1 MRDAGEATQRSKR
14 RRLQDMGL
22 SVQVLGGAGGE
33 SSQDSLAPP
42 VPLSRQ
48 DVENYRPS
56 PDLDQ
61 FAVTEHDEGG
71 ESEEEAAGNDGEKE
85 PSWSSTEPATSQEL
99 ARLGRDR
106 AVKAEAPEEGE
117 APEAEEAPR
126 REGEASDATSLQLVK
141 LEEGPRRGFAGGS
154 EVSLHGS
161 MIGLMGEMLQ
171 QMKEQNRQ
179 QADYMK
185 NQAEFL
191 NLFLQQLHAAD
202 RRVEKIRWFSYIGEV
217 PRQCDV
223 ESVRS

>member
-1 MRDAGEATQRSKR
+1 M
-14 RRLQDMGL
+14 
-22 SVQVLGGAGGE
+22 
-33 SSQDSLAPP
+33 
-42 VPLSRQ
+42 
-48 DVENYRPS
+48 
-56 PDLDQ
+56 
-61 FAVTEHDEGG
+61 
-71 ESEEEAAGNDGEKE
+71 
-85 PSWSSTEPATSQEL
+85 WSSTEPATSQEL

-141 LEEGPRRGFAGGS
+141 LEEGPRKGFAGGS

-185 NQAEFL
+185 NQAEFHARSL
-191 NLFLQQLHAAD
+191 AQQQQNERMYELCKAALSQASVHSTPFLGPGPTRTPHTGSFRD
-202 RRVEKIRWFSYIGEV
+202 GEG
-217 PRQCDV
+217 
-223 ESVRS
+223 